1 MRGFS
6 ALIVKTYSYLTDD
19 DGKGNKAKDTKKCV
33 IKQKR
38 KFENYKHFLEAPQ
51 LENKINQLDKKF
63 KLITLETITKNS

>member
-33 IKQKR
+33 IKQ
-38 KFENYKHFLEAPQ
+38 NINL
-51 LENKINQLDKKF
+51 KIINIF
-63 KLITLETITKNS
+63 